1 MPLNIATSAITYFK
15 FQYLQNRDKKMSQ
28 FMAYGD
34 ETEGTLFLYEV
45 PGNLSKP
52 FENEESHIANFWD
65 KEIQK
70 CRYVKERRVT
80 MREEWNEQQKA
91 EDIKRAMEEAKKES
105 AEDAELEKELSEEA
119 EYEELL
125 LT

>member
-1 MPLNIATSAITYFK
+1 
-15 FQYLQNRDKKMSQ
+15 MSQ

>member
-1 MPLNIATSAITYFK
+1 
-15 FQYLQNRDKKMSQ
+15 MSQ

-65 KEIQK
+65 KEILK
-70 CRYVKERRVT
+70 CRYVKERRIT

-105 AEDAELEKELSEEA
+105 AEDAELEKELAEEA
-119 EYEELL
+119 DYEDLLMTQMAKLGLISTEELEKMNA
-125 LT
+125 